1 MLFIRGNAMSGAPS
15 IRAGERNSSH
25 LRNVQTGPGPI
36 KPRTQ
41 SVPEVHSVWVK
52 WLGREADHS
61 PSSKAS
67 VKLSE
72 IVHSGPHAL
81 LWRVFKNK
89 KLPM

>member
-1 MLFIRGNAMSGAPS
+1 MGGVGVGGTPA
-15 IRAGERNSSH
+15 
-25 LRNVQTGPGPI
+25 TG
-36 KPRTQ
+36 
-41 SVPEVHSVWVK
+41 VK